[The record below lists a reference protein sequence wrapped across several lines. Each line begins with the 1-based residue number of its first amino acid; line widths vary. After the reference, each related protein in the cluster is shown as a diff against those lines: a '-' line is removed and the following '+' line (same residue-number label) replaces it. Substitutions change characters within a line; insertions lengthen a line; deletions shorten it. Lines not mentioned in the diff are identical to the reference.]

1 SSSRAARRLRN
12 SRARHYDFLPPAGVV
27 EISVDRLS
35 VAGLKQATAIADDR
49 DRARDRTFYGWL
61 VVAASEA
68 AREGRRVVASPLAG
82 NPYHADIVLPKPAAE
97 DREEQVHHAQ
107 ELADSSRWRGI
118 AS

>member
-1 SSSRAARRLRN
+1 M
-12 SRARHYDFLPPAGVV
+12 PPAGVV